1 MFAHNFAKSMGGG
14 SSSEVAKGVAALC
27 AAAVVALASGAASAR
42 TMTMTVNKTG
52 DNVSSFDFTFDNVG
66 SGTTNSLWMVY
77 GVVDGGSASFAGWPS
92 ARLVAE
98 IPGDVTTLTGV
109 QPPPEW
115 GVTSTRLRFFLA
127 AAGALPGADR
137 LEYIQSS
144 GEQYIATSCF
154 PNGDS
159 AVETEIAFTSSPNGG
174 GNQNIFCARES
185 YNLTTFTLFWLDTYW
200 RLDYN
205 KANCSGEPSSPGT
218 DRHSLHVDSSGVTVD
233 GSLVSGTSPVAAS
246 SFTAGGPLSLFA
258 SRTGNGNDWG
268 NRARIRLYSFRVWN
282 THADLTA
289 FRAWADGTSAT
300 TAIPAL
306 DLVPCSR
313 NGAIGL
319 YDRSSGE
326 FLANAGNGSFTA
338 GSKIADAVDA
348 PEAATEL
355 VSGGNGDVVF
365 WTGNGGAD
373 TRVSNPAN
381 WGAADN
387 VTLPDLDNGTI
398 DAMFATGGSA
408 LLDRSA
414 AFNSMSFASGSAFTF
429 SDSDETLSVG
439 AGGISTDIGSTP
451 TVKQTFNAPVELT
464 ATQTWIANTNAT
476 FEFNKPLS
484 FASASDTLTLSGAG
498 KWSFHATSTFP
509 NDVFAT
515 GDGMTLKGQAR
526 VNVYADNALGGPDG
540 TFVMNITHGALQF
553 YGVTNSRPIVTYC
566 PNSANDQGPGLC
578 ALGNAGSTNVFD
590 ATFTHTNKNM
600 NLHIGRGT
608 TFICNKQF
616 WTKAACYSFVDG
628 SGSADAHWIMNAKLH
643 VGDRFNLPAGMVLD
657 LNTPTNRLN
666 GNKGAIGGRINL
678 NVPYALSYENGNGQ
692 GTQFVPNGGTLD
704 LRGNDNALG
713 IIYTYRATDFG
724 TITSETPATMHLVD
738 NYIMPNYD
746 SGQTDAAG
754 NKISVPGYTNRV
766 EFTGCVSFSKEGK
779 YTNRLMKVSSTYGD
793 LTVTKGRLEM
803 DPDATWANASNLVV
817 KGTGL
822 FTLEDHPADAPAFGK
837 QLVVHVEPGYD
848 ANGQNPKARIEL
860 LNTTPQL
867 CSDVYIDGVRQG
879 SGFWGSNEAA
889 AANPDI
895 AVRTAPFFTGTGLL
909 KVLAR
914 KLIIVVR

>member
-1 MFAHNFAKSMGGG
+1 MTYSFTNKISN
-14 SSSEVAKGVAALC
+14 GVAAL
-27 AAAVVALASGAASAR
+27 AVAGSVALASATASAR

-66 SGTTNSLWMVY
+66 SGTANSLWMVY

-98 IPGDVTTLTGV
+98 IPGNVTALTGV
-109 QPPPEW
+109 QPPPGW

-137 LEYIQSS
+137 VEYIQTNES
-144 GEQYIATSCF
+144 GGQCIATSCF
-154 PNGDS
+154 PSGDS
-159 AVETEIAFTSSPNGG
+159 VVETEIAFISSPNGG
-174 GNQNIFCARES
+174 GNQNIFCARED
-185 YNLTTFTLFWLDTYW
+185 YLANTFTLFWLDTAW
-200 RLDYN
+200 RLDYYN
-205 KANCSGEPSSPGT
+205 KVYTGVTSSPGT
-218 DRHSLHVDSSGVTVD
+218 DRHALCVDSSGIKVD
-233 GSLVSGTSPVAAS
+233 GLLVSGTSPDAAS

-258 SRTGNGNDWG
+258 SRIGNGNDWG

-326 FLANAGNGSFTA
+326 FLANAGNGAFKA
-338 GSKIADAVDA
+338 GDVAVAAIDA
-348 PEAATEL
+348 PDAATDL
-355 VSGGNGDVVF
+355 VSAVGEGVVF

-373 TRVSNPAN
+373 TRISTPAN

-387 VTLPDLDNGTI
+387 ETLPDLDNGTI

-408 LLDRSA
+408 MLDRSA
-414 AFNSMSFASGSAFTF
+414 AFNGIHFASGNAFAF
-429 SDSDETLSVG
+429 SESSETLSVG
-439 AGGISTDIGSTP
+439 AGGISTDINATP
-451 TVKQTFNAPVELT
+451 MVKYTFNAPVELT
-464 ATQTWIANTNAT
+464 ATQTWFANTNAT
-476 FEFNKPLS
+476 FEFNRPLS
-484 FASASDTLTLSGAG
+484 FANASDTLTLSGAG

-515 GDGMTLKGQAR
+515 GDGMTVKGQAR

-616 WTKAACYSFVDG
+616 WTKSACYSFVDG

-803 DPDATWANASNLVV
+803 DQGATWANASNLVV

-822 FTLEDHPADAPAFGK
+822 FTLEEHPASAPAFGK
-837 QLVVHVEPGYD
+837 QLTVHVEPGCD

-860 LNTTPQL
+860 LNATPQPCAEL
-867 CSDVYIDGVRQG
+867 YVDGVRQSAG
-879 SGFWGSNEAA
+879 YWGSAAAA
-889 AANPDI
+889 AANPGLN
-895 AVRTAPFFTGTGLL
+895 VCTSSFFSGTGLL
-909 KVLAR
+909 RVSGR
-914 KLIIVVR
+914 KLYIIVR